1 MVSRCVVLAFAI
13 LAVVVA
19 PSHAAPVVFKD
30 VKTAFTKSTTDRELV
45 EKDAELVLD
54 DEARTFV
61 VKNEGRPL
69 ALKYDDIQ
77 KIVLDTS
84 TRMRGGKM
92 GKMLFGGFGAIGGA
106 AEAAV
111 SAHHVTESWCY
122 LEYRGPDATSG
133 SYMLVVATDSV
144 SAVSDKLK
152 TLFGDKVESVHY
164 PEAAKIEKQTLKDLE
179 SKHDLNIDK
188 KNHPLPVA
196 MSDKALVVVVC
207 PQVPSGGTTQMKIH
221 VGDKVELV
229 NRSGTYG
236 FFYLEPGDYQIA
248 SQAGNAVALQMK
260 LEAGKEYYLLQ
271 EPFMGSSKSGTG
283 LSQHSEQLVMFL
295 LDASNHAD
303 WTRK

>member
-1 MVSRCVVLAFAI
+1 MVSRCVVLVFAI
-13 LAVVVA
+13 LVVVVA
-19 PSHAAPVVFKD
+19 PSSAAPVVFKD
-30 VKTAFTKSTTDRELV
+30 VKTAFTKSATDRELV

-54 DEARTFV
+54 DQARTLV
-61 VKNEGRPL
+61 VKSDGHPL
-69 ALKYDDIQ
+69 SVKYDDIQ

-84 TRMRGGKM
+84 TRMRGGKFGMMM
-92 GKMLFGGFGAIGGA
+92 GGAVGGAI
-106 AEAAV
+106 
-111 SAHHVTESWCY
+111 SAHHVTQSWCY
-122 LEYRGPDATSG
+122 LAYRGQDGASA
-133 SYMLVVATDSV
+133 SYMLLLSTE
-144 SAVSDKLK
+144 SAPTTSDKLK
-152 TLFGDKVESVHY
+152 ALFGDKVVVAQY
-164 PEAAKIEKQTLKDLE
+164 PEATKIEKETLKDLE

-188 KNHPLPVA
+188 KTHPMPEA
-196 MSDKALVVVVC
+196 MADKALVVVVC
-207 PQVPSGGTTQMKIH
+207 PQVPQGGTTQMKIH

-271 EPFMGSSKSGTG
+271 EPFMGSTKSGTG
-283 LSQHSEQLVMFL
+283 LSQHSGELVMFL